1 LVCRRDDTED
11 TEDGGALAFS
21 VSSASSVSK
30 WQKKKRGKAEKGK
43 KKESPLAIGSSQK
56 VRDSSLS
63 LSLSAADPYHQQ
75 DQQGKAAGARRR
87 GTRPL
92 E

>member
-1 LVCRRDDTED
+1 MAKRKKE
-11 TEDGGALAFS
+11 EKQKKA
-21 VSSASSVSK
+21 
-30 WQKKKRGKAEKGK
+30 KKKRKKAPW
-43 KKESPLAIGSSQK
+43 PLAAAK
-56 VRDSSLS
+56 RCETPPS